1 VSDSA
6 RLRLYFLDADEGH
19 VVTVPVETGDEA
31 SFEAFVEAFVEAA
44 TPIVESFHFV
54 EGFDFGATP

>member
-1 VSDSA
+1 MSDSA

-31 SFEAFVEAFVEAA
+31 SFEAFVEAA